1 MFNFLPPPRAR
12 SAPTPRPAGFTLVEL
27 LVVIGIIALLIS
39 ILLPA
44 LGRARRQAMA
54 VKCLSNM
61 RQLEIAHTMYMAA
74 NDGRMI
80 DAGLGHGSELDDE
93 QGTWLN
99 TMQQFYDTPLVRRSP
114 VDNSPHWEGEG
125 SPVNYTPAG
134 APRWRRTSYGIN
146 DYLTHLVTD
155 AAGVQLYSKVTQVPR
170 ADATIHFV
178 IMAYDGP
185 FAAADHPHPE
195 TWGVP
200 GFSGAAASNAAREI
214 QTNAHGGEAGTFDAK
229 STYGFLDGH
238 AEVRAFRDVWQG
250 TTYNASAATA
260 AGQYVFVN
268 NFNPAT
274 AK

>member
-1 MFNFLPPPRAR
+1 MFKLLPTPRAR
-12 SAPTPRPAGFTLVEL
+12 SAPQRPGGGFTLVEL
-27 LVVIGIIALLIS
+27 LVVIGIIAVLIS

-44 LGRARRQAMA
+44 LGKARRQAAM

-61 RQLEIAHTMYMAA
+61 RQLETAHTMYMAA
-74 NDGRMI
+74 NNNRMI
-80 DAGLGHGSELDDE
+80 DAGLGHGSELDNE
-93 QGTWLN
+93 QGTWL
-99 TMQQFYDTPLVRRSP
+99 TTLQPYYGAKLEPRSP
-114 VDNSPHWEGEG
+114 VDYSPHWEGEG
-125 SPVNYTPAG
+125 TPVNFTSAG
-134 APRWRRTSYGIN
+134 LPRWRRTSYGIN
-146 DYLTHLVTD
+146 SYLTHLVTN
-155 AAGVQLYSKVTQVPR
+155 AAGEQLYQKVTQVPR

-178 IMAYDGP
+178 IMAFTGP

-200 GFSGAAASNAAREI
+200 GFSNAAASNAAREI
-214 QTNAHGGEAGTFDAK
+214 QTNAHGGEAGTFGAK

-238 AEVRAFRDVWQG
+238 AELRAFRDVWQG
-250 TTYNASAATA
+250 TVYNPAAPTA